1 MPGAGSKST
10 IRFPILFDPLYGA
23 LSTALFMPP
32 AKSYVEVDGGEVRVR
47 MSWGFAAQFPK
58 SAVKGVS
65 RLARKPISRGVH
77 GFAGRWLV
85 NGSGNGIV
93 IIDLDPAQ
101 RGYVMGFP
109 VKLRQLMVSMEE
121 AEQFMVVLS
130 NKGEGTDKLL

>member
-1 MPGAGSKST
+1 
-10 IRFPILFDPLYGA
+10 
-23 LSTALFMPP
+23 
-32 AKSYVEVDGGEVRVR
+32 VDGGEVRVR

-93 IIDLDPAQ
+93 IIDLDPPQ

>member
-10 IRFPILFDPLYGA
+10 IRFPILFDSLYGT

-93 IIDLDPAQ
+93 IIDLDPPQ

-121 AEQFMVVLS
+121 AERFMVVLS